1 MSDDS
6 NTPQIIKRQ
15 QIHVAD
21 SGEPLSSKKQT
32 QITLQVYIGFG
43 TGRRIGICFAKTDN
57 TLPC

>member
-21 SGEPLSSKKQT
+21 SGKPLSSK
-32 QITLQVYIGFG
+32 IDSNNMVVYIGFG
-43 TGRRIGICFAKTDN
+43 TGRRIGICFAKIDN